1 MKFHQKIWLLC
12 ACAMVVALCACTKN
26 DAPKPAVL
34 MLSAGDSIIINK
46 VRQGLMRGAELCDK
60 LSANTFSPDEQL
72 AYLNEVRVIHK
83 LSKTYIEKF
92 IAQQG
97 NSPMIDSLKNLFNQF
112 EKTAAKY
119 HIAVDS
125 TSQQR

>member
-1 MKFHQKIWLLC
+1 
-12 ACAMVVALCACTKN
+12 
-26 DAPKPAVL
+26 
-34 MLSAGDSIIINK
+34 
-46 VRQGLMRGAELCDK
+46 MRGAELCDK

-97 NSPMIDSLKNLFNQF
+97 NSPTIDSLKNLFNQF